1 MSEESNALGLHPST
15 SNVSLPRSITLSTFT
30 AARVKEIQAMRKSI
44 SQTFGTKMAF
54 QKLPKH
60 MRRRAMSHV
69 VKRLPRRLR
78 EIHINQMKK
87 SGVPPK
93 SKRPSRRHR
102 RRPLYLQADYV
113 RRQIRVK
120 WLNTHIWHA
129 KRFHMVEKWGYK
141 LPKQPCDK
149 SFKACYRATVKHCL
163 VQDLSYIR
171 CIEIVGLYDSII
183 IPLRRIVDSNTG
195 LTFEAKCVFNGKSF
209 GELVMF
215 QPSLDKE
222 DIRKAIGK
230 IQYLWNQTKTDKKA
244 LWLFIHPSYYKQAFD
259 VLVGLF
265 NVELLAKDT
274 SDGLLTH
281 YGSNEIL
288 IRELEHEIGKFRL
301 TGSLATDVLMSALKP
316 AAIEDCSE
324 EFRSCI
330 NNFPIE
336 TLCQQNEV
344 FQSMPTAGF
353 LPPNKVLSV
362 LVKDPRLN
370 LPKKR
375 TKASSIDYC
384 EPLNDQVLYA
394 NLALSP
400 LIDDN
405 VRKFVTKNKVSNAE
419 LCEMRSQCL
428 VPESEGSMENVSV
441 IPIILLWRA
450 GNSTTGPIGYSSG
463 WDVIFPSCWSQS
475 LFISFI
481 MWGSRAGGL
490 RESESIAFENS
501 QPDILSPDTTA
512 GEQEEA
518 FQTQSLR
525 EKFFRLPPNKRTNF
539 NKYAIASPL
548 SFNWKMLLSDWS
560 EAACNTFSVL
570 RDRKLLKLLQE
581 FLTSKRRNEVMPCL
595 PSNCLIAVRV
605 EPINK
610 GICSKFAVICL
621 PLENC
626 SKSLLEPKCR
636 DLFAHR
642 RKTLRDEHKSLLKR
656 LRRGRK
662 RASKLGKPITKTD
675 ADMLCNYAMEMRKL
689 WLPEPQTIKDSCT
702 RPVMGFIK
710 HGAFSFTSGNSRGL
724 GYIAADA
731 LKALAGLTRRNR
743 VLVRDTNSR
752 VYRLAKLDII
762 VD

>member
-1 MSEESNALGLHPST
+1 MSKETNAITPHPST

-87 SGVPPK
+87 SGIPPK

-102 RRPLYLQADYV
+102 RRPLYLQADYI
-113 RRQIRVK
+113 RRQMRVK

-171 CIEIVGLYDSII
+171 CIEIIGLYENLI
-183 IPLRRIVDSNTG
+183 IPLRKIVDSNTG
-195 LTFEAKCVFNGKSF
+195 LTFEAKSVFNGKSF

-215 QPSLDKE
+215 QPSLQKE
-222 DIRKAIGK
+222 DFRSAIGK
-230 IQYLWNQTKTDKKA
+230 IQYLWNQTTTDKKA
-244 LWLFIHPSYYKQAFD
+244 LWLFIHPSYYKQVLT
-259 VLVGLF
+259 VLVELF
-265 NVELLAKDT
+265 NVELSAEDT
-274 SDGLLTH
+274 SKGVLTH
-281 YGSNEIL
+281 YGSNDVL

-301 TGSLATDVLMSALKP
+301 TGSSATDVLRSALKP
-316 AAIEDCSE
+316 VALESCSE
-324 EFRSCI
+324 QLRSCI
-330 NNFPIE
+330 NNFPLE
-336 TLCQQNEV
+336 SLCQQNEV
-344 FQSMPTAGF
+344 FQNMLTAGF

-375 TKASSIDYC
+375 TKASSVDYF
-384 EPLNDQVLYA
+384 EQLNDQVLCT

-400 LIDDN
+400 LIDDT
-405 VRKFVTKNKVSNAE
+405 VRNFVTKNKVSNAK

-428 VPESEGSMENVSV
+428 VPESEGSMENESI

-463 WDVIFPSCWSQS
+463 WDVICPSCWSQS

-481 MWGSRAGGL
+481 MWGGRAGGL

-501 QPDILSPDTTA
+501 QADILSPDTTA
-512 GEQEEA
+512 GEQEEI
-518 FQTQSLR
+518 FQTRSLQ

-560 EAACNTFSVL
+560 KATCSAFSVL

-581 FLTSKRRNEVMPCL
+581 FVTSKQRNEVVPCL

-610 GICSKFAVICL
+610 GICSQFAVICL

-626 SKSLLEPKCR
+626 SEPLLESKCR
-636 DLFAHR
+636 DVFAHR
-642 RKTLRDEHKSLLKR
+642 RKALRDEHKSLLKK

-675 ADMLCNYAMEMRKL
+675 VDMLRNYAMEMRKL
-689 WLPEPQTIKDSCT
+689 WLPEPQTIKDSCD

-724 GYIAADA
+724 GYIAADS
-731 LKALAGLTRRNR
+731 LKALAGLARRDR
-743 VLVRDTNSR
+743 VLIRNTNSR

-762 VD
+762 ID